1 MYEVALESSEHMAT
15 LDTIRFAHWPIG
27 RKINVPKYRLKYQI
41 FFFMQLVEFVFFFN
55 FCHFRPMTPTSVIWL
70 SVYRDLSG
78 VSRMVWVVEI
88 FL

>member
-1 MYEVALESSEHMAT
+1 M
-15 LDTIRFAHWPIG
+15 
-27 RKINVPKYRLKYQI
+27 K
-41 FFFMQLVEFVFFFN
+41 LVELVVFLN
-55 FCHFRPMTPTSVIWL
+55 CCHFRPMTPTSVIWL